1 MNDTID
7 TDYLSASF
15 AMLNTTGDFMH
26 SIDSACWGDYG
37 TLVFAFLF
45 FVSEVMP
52 FVQRKCSDGDKSDG
66 VEGRRS
72 VLEESNGLV
81 HLVGQLVKMKQQ
93 K

>member
-7 TDYLSASF
+7 TDYLSSSF
-15 AMLNTTGDFMH
+15 AMLNATGGFMP

-37 TLVFAFLF
+37 TFVFAFLF
-45 FVSEVMP
+45 VVSEIMP
-52 FVQRKCSDGDKSDG
+52 FVQRKCSDDDENAG
-66 VEGRRS
+66 VEGRKS

-81 HLVGQLVKMKQQ
+81 HLVGQLVKMKQH